1 MFTDLHSPVHTWPRV
16 AGQRSVSIIGSLPN
30 NDPSAIL
37 YCPALTAAIDDEM
50 SGAPLPKARKVTA
63 CTTVTLRDSCTVCL
77 CFKTLC
83 ESVCAHLQRG
93 VEADRAPGTAESG

>member
-1 MFTDLHSPVHTWPRV
+1 MPSGRPPPLPELTLILSTLKELKEPETALEAWLAPSCCKE
-16 AGQRSVSIIGSLPN
+16 GGSCCLPN

-63 CTTVTLRDSCTVCL
+63 CTTVGFLY
-77 CFKTLC
+77 
-83 ESVCAHLQRG
+83 SVSLLQD
-93 VEADRAPGTAESG
+93 AL